1 MFLDIMQLIL
11 VSSIKMTLV
20 ISFSLESLFLS
31 DMLDGVPL
39 LLLANK
45 QDKDVRI
52 IFWY

>member
-1 MFLDIMQLIL
+1 MQLIL
-11 VSSIKMTLV
+11 VSSININFV